1 MTSKYSINVF
11 KNLQQ
16 YYNRI
21 FNSSNTLPLGR
32 WNLIYDHRMQKR
44 IDRANED
51 HCGPCGSMY
60 IENNNSTSTNANT
73 PNNNTLSHYERK
85 RTV

>member
-32 WNLIYDHRMQKR
+32 WNLIYDHRSK
-44 IDRANED
+44 NVL
-51 HCGPCGSMY
+51 
-60 IENNNSTSTNANT
+60 IE
-73 PNNNTLSHYERK
+73 PMKIIVVLVE
-85 RTV
+85 VCI

>member
-1 MTSKYSINVF
+1 MPSKYNANSMNVF

-21 FNSSNTLPLGR
+21 FNSNNTPPLGR

-60 IENNNSTSTNANT
+60 VNHSQNNPSSNHSQ
-73 PNNNTLSHYERK
+73 HERK
-85 RTV
+85 LGV